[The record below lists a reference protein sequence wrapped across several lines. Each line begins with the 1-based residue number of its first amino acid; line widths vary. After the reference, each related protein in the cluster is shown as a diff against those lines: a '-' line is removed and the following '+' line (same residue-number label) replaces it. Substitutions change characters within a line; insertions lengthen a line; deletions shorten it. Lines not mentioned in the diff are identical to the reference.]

1 MVIYK
6 LDGSKKMEMND
17 REATAVHALWLMYGK
32 SFAEIP
38 PKYSVRIN
46 GKKVYL
52 CQTTL
57 IKPEP
62 PKNYELS
69 LDF

>member
-6 LDGSKKMEMND
+6 LDGSKKMEMSEE
-17 REATAVHALWLMYGK
+17 EALAVHTLWVMYGK

-38 PKYSVRIN
+38 PKYSIRIQ
-46 GKKVYL
+46 GRKVYL

-62 PKNYELS
+62 PKSYELN